1 MRRHMAASTPNHQ
14 THKSRVT
21 TDNECRPIREDWF
34 THRNISSE
42 VMVKL
47 FYKKIS
53 VQHELHIGQNEEKKC
68 HTTYFAIFIYVFPN
82 FITVPRSTSGPT
94 ARQMEGR

>member
-1 MRRHMAASTPNHQ
+1 MAASTPDHQ

-34 THRNISSE
+34 THLSISSE
-42 VMVKL
+42 VVVKL

-53 VQHELHIGQNEEKKC
+53 VQHEPHIGQNGKKIIQPILLL
-68 HTTYFAIFIYVFPN
+68 YSFIQYK
-82 FITVPRSTSGPT
+82 
-94 ARQMEGR
+94 

>member
-1 MRRHMAASTPNHQ
+1 MAASTPDHQ

-21 TDNECRPIREDWF
+21 KDNECRPIREDWF
-34 THRNISSE
+34 THLNISSE

-53 VQHELHIGQNEEKKC
+53 VQHEVHIGQNGGGGN
-68 HTTYFAIFIYVFPN
+68 HTTYFPLILIYVFLPQLHYCSSQHVW
-82 FITVPRSTSGPT
+82 THSQADGK
-94 ARQMEGR
+94 